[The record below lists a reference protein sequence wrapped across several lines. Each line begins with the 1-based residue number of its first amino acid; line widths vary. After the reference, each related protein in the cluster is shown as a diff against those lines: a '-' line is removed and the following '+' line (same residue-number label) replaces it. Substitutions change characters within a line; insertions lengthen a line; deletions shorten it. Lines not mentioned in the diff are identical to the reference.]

1 MFIIADGLNETVS
14 IGGLSYDQLFLIQH
28 ALINL
33 AANNESDNIKKQCE
47 EIIVCIDRTTESL
60 IGKSESY

>member
-1 MFIIADGLNETVS
+1 MFIIADETNATVS
-14 IGGLSYDQLFLIQH
+14 IGALNYEQLFLIEH

-47 EIIVCIDRTTESL
+47 EVIACIDRTTESL

>member
-1 MFIIADGLNETVS
+1 MFIIADGTKETVS
-14 IGGLSYDQLFLIQH
+14 IGGLSYDQLFMIEH

-47 EIIVCIDRTTESL
+47 EIIACIDRTTESL